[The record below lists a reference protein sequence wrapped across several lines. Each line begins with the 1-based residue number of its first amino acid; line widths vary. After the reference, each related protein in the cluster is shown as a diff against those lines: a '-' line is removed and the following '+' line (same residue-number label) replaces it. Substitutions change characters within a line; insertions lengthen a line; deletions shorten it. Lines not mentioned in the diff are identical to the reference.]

1 MKKLIKTAVIIAACA
16 GLCAGVWPRD
26 GTGKEVPAEPVKSA
40 ASAELPTMSAPA
52 CALPIEDAALQATI
66 STEEESRVTTAT
78 TVSNTAN
85 ASPAAKE
92 AFKSTAAAEPM
103 PTAATFSDDPYH
115 TDVYPKNV
123 YSEEYL
129 YDADGNLIG
138 KTITYP
144 TAFGPDTIWIGGHA
158 YYDIPG
164 FGLIEWSGPGSVTED
179 YTMYENGNKV
189 GIMGGE
195 AENTATAT
203 PKKQPDEQQD
213 LTGTVI
219 DQTINVVPEKNSTP
233 PSCKSSTPPPVDPDA
248 RIAP

>member
-1 MKKLIKTAVIIAACA
+1 MLSIFNLSGGTAQSGRSHCSIQAEPLLNFA
-16 GLCAGVWPRD
+16 GRADFAERCTQSAPQ
-26 GTGKEVPAEPVKSA
+26 EVP
-40 ASAELPTMSAPA
+40 
-52 CALPIEDAALQATI
+52 PIEGAALQATV
-66 STEEESRVTTAT
+66 STEKENKGTTIP
-78 TVSNTAN
+78 TVSNTED

-92 AFKSTAAAEPM
+92 TFKSAAAPKA
-103 PTAATFSDDPYH
+103 TQIAAAATSSDDPYH
-115 TDVYPKNV
+115 TDVYPENV